1 MKRVIMSVES
11 VLKVVRMDTLERFV
25 KRHAKKD
32 IMEKIVQVYVL
43 LTVRPVD
50 IQTDYALVKLGG
62 CFLTVL
68 LNVSCPLERIVSIRV
83 VYIVSIRHATYSM
96 EVAKVVVAM
105 VALVNQWILHLQ
117 HFHQT
122 SCQLLL
128 EEQLAQ
134 S

>member
-11 VLKVVRMDTLERFV
+11 VLVVVRMDTLEHFV

-43 LTVRPVD
+43 LTVRLVD
-50 IQTDYALVKLGG
+50 IQTDYALVKQGG
-62 CFLTVL
+62 CFLTVF
-68 LNVSCPLERIVSIRV
+68 LNVFCPMERIVSIRV
-83 VYIVSIRHATYSM
+83 VCIVSIRHATDSM
-96 EVAKVVVAM
+96 EVVKMVVAM

-117 HFHQT
+117 HIHRT